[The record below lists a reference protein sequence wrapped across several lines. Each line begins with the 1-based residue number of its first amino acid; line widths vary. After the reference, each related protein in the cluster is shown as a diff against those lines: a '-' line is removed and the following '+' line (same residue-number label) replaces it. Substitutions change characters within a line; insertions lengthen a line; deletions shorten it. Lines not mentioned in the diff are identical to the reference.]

1 MDKTKRKEHKRI
13 TTNKTKART
22 LSLSWLNK
30 PVTPHADFE
39 ESWERL
45 DCKQHQKRLDTVSRS
60 HGGGGGGDSR
70 MVLYFGKWN
79 DVGLPAAGRSAAMDR
94 TPAHK
99 GRSCLAGQTRDRG
112 AAAGGSADPTGQQPS
127 QQLGCWASI
136 CDTELGKQ
144 LKYLGT
150 APPVI
155 ALMETSGGPLPTF
168 HPGQANWARGA
179 S

>member
-60 HGGGGGGDSR
+60 HGGGGGGQQDGLVLRKMERCGASCSR
-70 MVLYFGKWN
+70 QVRSDGQNSSTQGKKLSRWAN
-79 DVGLPAAGRSAAMDR
+79 
-94 TPAHK
+94 
-99 GRSCLAGQTRDRG
+99 
-112 AAAGGSADPTGQQPS
+112 TG
-127 QQLGCWASI
+127 
-136 CDTELGKQ
+136 
-144 LKYLGT
+144 
-150 APPVI
+150 
-155 ALMETSGGPLPTF
+155 SGGGGGGLCGPDGPT
-168 HPGQANWARGA
+168 AKSTARLLGFNMRHRTG
-179 S
+179 

>member
-60 HGGGGGGDSR
+60 HGGGGGGTAGWSCTSENGTMWGFLQQAGPQR
-70 MVLYFGKWN
+70 WTELQHTREEAVSLGKH
-79 DVGLPAAGRSAAMDR
+79 GIGRR
-94 TPAHK
+94 
-99 GRSCLAGQTRDRG
+99 RRG
-112 AAAGGSADPTGQQPS
+112 ALRTRRANS
-127 QQLGCWASI
+127 QVNS
-136 CDTELGKQ
+136 
-144 LKYLGT
+144 
-150 APPVI
+150 
-155 ALMETSGGPLPTF
+155 
-168 HPGQANWARGA
+168 
-179 S
+179 